1 MPPSTVQWLWLWAAI
16 GCELVGTIALKSASA
31 HPGVVNVGVVTAGY
45 VASMVGLALALR
57 AGMQVG
63 IAYAVWSGVGTAA
76 IAVIGAVF
84 LGESANVWKFAFI
97 GVIIVGVVGLNLVG
111 E

>member
-1 MPPSTVQWLWLWAAI
+1 MWLWAAI
-16 GCELVGTIALKSASA
+16 ACELVGTTVLKAVSS
-31 HPGVVNVGVVTAGY
+31 HPNVLNVGIVAVGY
-45 VASMVGLALALR
+45 IASMVGLALALR

-76 IAVIGAVF
+76 IAIIGAVF
-84 LGESANVWKFAFI
+84 LGESANIWKFVFI
-97 GVIIVGVVGLNLVG
+97 AVIVIGVVGLNLAG